1 MLFLWIKFLATIF
14 ISLINST
21 KKHNI
26 AETHMALDR
35 TGAMGS
41 SEVLSSN
48 IEYYTLFT
56 SLDIT
61 RTGDF
66 SDETQKDFESVVQV
80 IGLRAQPVVMN
91 NPVPLNGVG
100 QNLLENYGAPSITG
114 AGWIFKFAF
123 EREGVHTID
132 TLKDELNGIVLNG
145 GTIDT
150 KDSVNMEFTK
160 QDLL

>member
-1 MLFLWIKFLATIF
+1 MVGQR
-14 ISLINST
+14 S
-21 KKHNI
+21 
-26 AETHMALDR
+26 
-35 TGAMGS
+35 GAMGS

-61 RTGDF
+61 STGDF
-66 SDETQKDFESVVQV
+66 SDNTQKDFESVVQV

-91 NPVPLNGVG
+91 NPVELNGVG
-100 QNLLENYGAPSITG
+100 ANVLENFGAPSLTG

-123 EREGVHTID
+123 EREDVHSIQ
-132 TLKDELNGIVLNG
+132 TLTEELNGIVLNG

-150 KDSVNMEFTK
+150 KSSVNMEFTK

>member
-1 MLFLWIKFLATIF
+1 MTAGQR
-14 ISLINST
+14 S
-21 KKHNI
+21 
-26 AETHMALDR
+26 
-35 TGAMGS
+35 GAMGS

-66 SDETQKDFESVVQV
+66 SDDTQKDFESVVQV

-91 NPVPLNGVG
+91 NPVALSGTG
-100 QNLLENYGAPSITG
+100 AQLIENYGAPSLTG

-123 EREGVHTID
+123 ENLSVLLMFTTI
-132 TLKDELNGIVLNG
+132 EL
-145 GTIDT
+145 
-150 KDSVNMEFTK
+150 SY
-160 QDLL
+160 

>member
-1 MLFLWIKFLATIF
+1 MWGFFLVEENRK
-14 ISLINST
+14 SINSSIT
-21 KKHNI
+21 T
-26 AETHMALDR
+26 ETHMSLTR
-35 TGAMGS
+35 SGAMGS

-56 SLDIT
+56 TLDIT

-66 SDETQKDFESVVQV
+66 QDNTQKDFESIVQV

-91 NPVPLNGVG
+91 NPVALNGIG
-100 QNLLENYGAPSITG
+100 ANLLENYGAPTLTG

-123 EREGVHTID
+123 EREGAHTID
-132 TLKDELNGIVLNG
+132 LLKDELDGIVLNG

-150 KDSVNMEFTK
+150 KSSVNMEFTK

>member
-1 MLFLWIKFLATIF
+1 M
-14 ISLINST
+14 
-21 KKHNI
+21 
-26 AETHMALDR
+26 ETHMALTR
-35 TGAMGS
+35 AGAMNNQ
-41 SEVLSSN
+41 EVLSGN
-48 IEYYTLFT
+48 IEFYSLFT

-66 SDETQKDFESVVQV
+66 NDNTQKDFESIVQV
-80 IGLRAQPVVMN
+80 IGLRAMPVVMN
-91 NPVPLNGVG
+91 NPVALSGSGALV
-100 QNLLENYGAPSITG
+100 LENYGAPTLTG

-150 KDSVNMEFTK
+150 KSTVNMEFTK

>member
-1 MLFLWIKFLATIF
+1 M
-14 ISLINST
+14 SLPS
-21 KKHNI
+21 
-26 AETHMALDR
+26 R
-35 TGAMGS
+35 SGAMGS

-48 IEYYTLFT
+48 IEYYSLFT
-56 SLDIT
+56 TLDIT

-66 SDETQKDFESVVQV
+66 ADNTQKDFESVVQV
-80 IGLRAQPVVMN
+80 IGLRAQPIIMN
-91 NPVPLNGVG
+91 NPVPLNGIG
-100 QNLLENYGAPSITG
+100 QNVLENYGAPSITG

-150 KDSVNMEFTK
+150 KSSVNMEFSK